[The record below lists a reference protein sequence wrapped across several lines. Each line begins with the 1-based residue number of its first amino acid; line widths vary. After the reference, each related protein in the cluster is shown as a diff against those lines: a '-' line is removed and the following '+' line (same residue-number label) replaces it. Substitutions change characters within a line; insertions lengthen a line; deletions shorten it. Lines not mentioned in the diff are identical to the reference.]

1 MRKGSYVKITISV
14 IAIVCN
20 VVLFGWLIFE
30 MFRNPPAGSNVIV
43 PVVMGLFFLLN
54 VVAITLTSGA
64 YKGLQASFSS
74 LSRSSKVRLI
84 GLGIVLLGCISLG
97 FWVGFS
103 SHDRILTWKRERAEQ
118 AKFEKFM
125 GKKAPDVIAR
135 TLDGS
140 EWKLEDQCGK
150 VVVIDFWAT
159 WCGPCV
165 GAMPRMK
172 EIYEKYKSR
181 DDFVMVGVSLDHD
194 KQALMKFCQ
203 EHEISWPQIFEADK
217 GWDNSV
223 AKSFEI
229 RGIPSVWVIDKGG
242 KVVGMGLRGER
253 VGLTVGKT
261 LNEAQAVPDL

>member
-1 MRKGSYVKITISV
+1 MRVGSHIKTTIFI

-20 VVLFGWLIFE
+20 VALLGWLIFE
-30 MFRNPPAGSNVIV
+30 ICRNPPTGSEILI
-43 PVVMGLFFLLN
+43 PVVAGLFFVLN

-103 SHDRILTWKRERAEQ
+103 SHDRILTWKREWAEQ

-125 GKKAPDVIAR
+125 GKKAPDVVAQ

-140 EWKLEDQCGK
+140 EWKLRDRQGK
-150 VVVIDFWAT
+150 VVLIDFWAT

-165 GAMPRMK
+165 AALPEMK
-172 EIYEKYKSR
+172 AIYEKYKSR
-181 DDFVMVGVSLDHD
+181 EDFAMVGISLDRD
-194 KQALMKFCQ
+194 KELLRKFC
-203 EHEISWPQIFEADK
+203 EENGISWPQIFEADK

-229 RGIPSVWVIDKGG
+229 RGIPSIWVIDKGG
-242 KVVGMGLRGER
+242 KVVGMDLRGER

-261 LNEAQAVPDL
+261 LDEAQAVPDL